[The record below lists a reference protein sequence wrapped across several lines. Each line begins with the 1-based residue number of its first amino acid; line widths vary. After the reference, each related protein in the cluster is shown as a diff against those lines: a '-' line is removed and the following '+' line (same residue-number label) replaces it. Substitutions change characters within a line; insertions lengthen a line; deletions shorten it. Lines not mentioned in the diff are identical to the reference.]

1 MLLLLAGVLNPLAQK
16 LTSGGQTMSR
26 NMRGGLVAVLAGVLF
41 AVAACGSSTGSG
53 GVAGTTSSPAA
64 SAPPAAS
71 PSGGSSPSAAG
82 SGAALNQALLQFQ
95 TVGGSSITGG
105 AILTDLGDG
114 TTAVTI
120 GVVAAGVTEPMPAEL
135 APGTC
140 ADMTAG
146 GGASAS
152 PGASGAS
159 PAASAA
165 ASPAASAAASPAA
178 SGAASPSGEPGPVT
192 AGPNGEYK
200 LNDLNAGSSNTV
212 IGTGLDALLG
222 TPSAIV
228 IHMSAADMSAV
239 ACADVKR

>member
-1 MLLLLAGVLNPLAQK
+1 MLLLLVGVLNPLAQK

-71 PSGGSSPSAAG
+71 PSGGASASAAG

-178 SGAASPSGEPGPVT
+178 SGAASPSGDPGPVT

>member
-41 AVAACGSSTGSG
+41 AVAACGNTTGS
-53 GVAGTTSSPAA
+53 AAATASPPA

-71 PSGGSSPSAAG
+71 PSGGASPSAGG

-159 PAASAA
+159 PAASSA

-200 LNDLNAGSSNTV
+200 LNDLNAGASNTV

>member
-1 MLLLLAGVLNPLAQK
+1 MLLLLVEVLNPSAQK

-26 NMRGGLVAVLAGVLF
+26 NMRGGLVAILAGVLF
-41 AVAACGSSTGSG
+41 VVAACGSSTGSG
-53 GVAGTTSSPAA
+53 GVAGATSSPAA
-64 SAPPAAS
+64 SQPSAAS
-71 PSGGSSPSAAG
+71 PSGGASPSAGG

-95 TVGGSSITGG
+95 TIGGSNITGG

-120 GVVAAGVTEPMPAEL
+120 GVVAAGITEPMPAEL
-135 APGTC
+135 APGSC
-140 ADMTAG
+140 AEMGA
-146 GGASAS
+146 GASAS
-152 PGASGAS
+152 PGASGAAS

-200 LNDLNAGSSNTV
+200 LNDLNAG
-212 IGTGLDALLG
+212 
-222 TPSAIV
+222 
-228 IHMSAADMSAV
+228 
-239 ACADVKR
+239 